1 MRCNIITTV
10 NYLRVFLVER
20 ILADDTIDIPQGG
33 IYTYIMNTP
42 NKVALL
48 ATLHCLTGC
57 AVGEILG
64 MVVSS
69 ALNWPALP
77 SIALS
82 VVLAFIFGYA
92 FSMTPLLRSGVT
104 LRKALTLVLAADTLS
119 IAVMEIVDN
128 VFIALVPGAIDA
140 GLDTALFWV
149 SLGLS
154 LLAAFIAAFPVNKY
168 LISRGMGHA
177 VVHEYHHSH
186 HTHH

>member
-1 MRCNIITTV
+1 M
-10 NYLRVFLVER
+10 
-20 ILADDTIDIPQGG
+20 G
-33 IYTYIMNTP
+33 IYTYPMTTP
-42 NKVALL
+42 NKVAFL

-64 MVVSS
+64 MVISS
-69 ALNWPALP
+69 ALNWPAFP
-77 SIALS
+77 SIVLS
-82 VVLAFIFGYA
+82 VVLAFTFGYA
-92 FSMTPLLRSGVT
+92 FSMTPLLRNGVA

-128 VFIALVPGAIDA
+128 IFILLVPGAIHA

-149 SLGLS
+149 SLALS
-154 LLAAFIAAFPVNKY
+154 LVAAFLAAFPVNKY

-186 HTHH
+186 HNHH